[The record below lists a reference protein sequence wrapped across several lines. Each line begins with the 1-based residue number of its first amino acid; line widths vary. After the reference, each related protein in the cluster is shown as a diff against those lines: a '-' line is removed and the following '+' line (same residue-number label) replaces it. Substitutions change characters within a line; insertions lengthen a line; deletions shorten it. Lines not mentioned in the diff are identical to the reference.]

1 MILSLRAPSSVN
13 MSSYRAIWSNFGI
26 NFMFFEPEI
35 LDPGP
40 KILILVPKISDPGP
54 KILILVPKNIRSW
67 SQNPDPGPKK
77 YHILGP
83 SNCFYWGA
91 AAPQTPCCSWGASS
105 PPDPLAGGLQPP
117 VPPCIPR
124 GSASRALRFFLV
136 PRSWKPLTCGYV
148 AAGVFFS
155 PQKNG
160 PHISGSP

>member
-1 MILSLRAPSSVN
+1 MTCYQPGRSKTLSERGCIGFTFS
-13 MSSYRAIWSNFGI
+13 
-26 NFMFFEPEI
+26 
-35 LDPGP
+35 
-40 KILILVPKISDPGP
+40 
-54 KILILVPKNIRSW
+54 
-67 SQNPDPGPKK
+67 
-77 YHILGP
+77 P

-148 AAGVFFS
+148 AAGAFFS
-155 PQKNG
+155 EKWPPYFWKPLTCGYVAAGAFFFRKWAPYFWKPLTWGGLKQNSFLWG
-160 PHISGSP
+160 L